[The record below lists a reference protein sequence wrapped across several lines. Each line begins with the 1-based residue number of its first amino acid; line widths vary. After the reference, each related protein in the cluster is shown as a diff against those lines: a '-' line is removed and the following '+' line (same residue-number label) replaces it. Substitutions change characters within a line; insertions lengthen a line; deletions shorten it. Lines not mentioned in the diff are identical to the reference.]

1 MLLEFRGVSDSD
13 IRSSGENTSMALHQS
28 WVMSS
33 RTKTILNA
41 VSPSSSKA
49 LATQDAAEMRKTEHQ
64 QMESVAVYMYT
75 LVQCYKIDE
84 RLRCVHTHTHTH
96 SLCISQHILHT
107 HPVAMSMRIDTAHH

>member
-1 MLLEFRGVSDSD
+1 
-13 IRSSGENTSMALHQS
+13 MALHQS

-75 LVQCYKIDE
+75 LVQCYKVDE
-84 RLRCVHTHTHTH
+84 SLRCRA
-96 SLCISQHILHT
+96 SLAEHAQPVSPVSQASSSPSTNAALPTSKACRREITFSPKHARSRT
-107 HPVAMSMRIDTAHH
+107 QVE